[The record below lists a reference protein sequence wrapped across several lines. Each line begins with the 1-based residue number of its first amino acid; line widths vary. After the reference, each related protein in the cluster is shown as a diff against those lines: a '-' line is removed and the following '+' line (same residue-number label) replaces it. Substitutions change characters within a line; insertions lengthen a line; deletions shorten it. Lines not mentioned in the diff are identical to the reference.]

1 MKKSIPFIGIAVGAA
16 MTMTSCYGNKGGSAD
31 LKDSN
36 DSLSYSI
43 GVAMAEDFKQ
53 AKIEGLNLELLM
65 KGLKDHQDS
74 TAVIE
79 LVDADAYIRE
89 QLSMRANKDAIE
101 AGSKFLEENKGKE
114 GVVTTASGL
123 QYKILSEG
131 SGIKPDANDSITV
144 HYEGKLI
151 DGNVFDSSI
160 KRGAPVTFQLSQVVP
175 GWIEGFQLLNEGTKA
190 MLYIPSSLGYGE
202 RDNGVIPPH
211 STLIFEVELIKVKKV
226 EG

>member
-1 MKKSIPFIGIAVGAA
+1 MKKSIPFIGVAVGAA
-16 MTMTSCYGNKGGSAD
+16 IAMTSCYGNKGGSAE

-53 AKIEGLNLELLM
+53 AKIEGLNLDLLL

-79 LVDADAYIRE
+79 LIDADAYIRE
-89 QLSMRANKDAIE
+89 QLSQRANKEAIE
-101 AGSKFLEENKGKE
+101 TGAKFLEENKGKE
-114 GVVTTASGL
+114 GVQTTASGL
-123 QYKILSEG
+123 QYKILSAG
-131 SGIKPDANDSITV
+131 TGIKPDANDSITV

-151 DGNVFDSSI
+151 DGNIFDSSI
-160 KRGAPVTFQLSQVVP
+160 KRGAPVTFPLNQVVA
-175 GWIEGFQLLNEGTKA
+175 GWTEGFQLLSEGTKA
-190 MLYIPSSLGYGE
+190 MFYIPSSLGYGE

-211 STLIFEVELIKVKKV
+211 STLIFEVELIKVYKV
-226 EG
+226 D

>member
-1 MKKSIPFIGIAVGAA
+1 MKKSIPFIGVAVGAA
-16 MTMTSCYGNKGGSAD
+16 IAMTSCYGNKGGSAE

-53 AKIEGLNLELLM
+53 AKIEGLNLDLLL

-79 LVDADAYIRE
+79 LIDADAYIRE
-89 QLSMRANKDAIE
+89 QLSQRANKEAIE
-101 AGSKFLEENKGKE
+101 TGAKFLEENKGKE
-114 GVVTTASGL
+114 GVQTTASGL
-123 QYKILSEG
+123 QYKILSAG
-131 SGIKPDANDSITV
+131 TGIKPDANDSITV

-151 DGNVFDSSI
+151 DGNIFDSSI
-160 KRGAPVTFQLSQVVP
+160 KRGAPVTFPLNQVVA
-175 GWIEGFQLLNEGTKA
+175 GWTEGFQLLSEGTKA

-211 STLIFEVELIKVKKV
+211 STLIFEVELIKVYKV
-226 EG
+226 D

>member
-1 MKKSIPFIGIAVGAA
+1 MKKSIPFIGVAVGAA
-16 MTMTSCYGNKGGSAD
+16 IAMTSCYGNKGGSAE

-53 AKIEGLNLELLM
+53 AKIEGLNFDLLL

-79 LVDADAYIRE
+79 LIDADAYIRE
-89 QLSMRANKDAIE
+89 QLSQRANKEAIE
-101 AGSKFLEENKGKE
+101 TGAKFLEENKGKE
-114 GVVTTASGL
+114 GVQTTASGL
-123 QYKILSEG
+123 QYKILSAG
-131 SGIKPDANDSITV
+131 TGIKPDANDSITV

-151 DGNVFDSSI
+151 DGNIFDSSI
-160 KRGAPVTFQLSQVVP
+160 KRGAPVTFTLNQVVA
-175 GWIEGFQLLNEGTKA
+175 GWTEGFQLLSEGTKA
-190 MLYIPSSLGYGE
+190 MFYIPSSLGYGE

-211 STLIFEVELIKVKKV
+211 STLIFEVELIKVYKV
-226 EG
+226 D

>member
-1 MKKSIPFIGIAVGAA
+1 MKKSIPFIGVAVGAA
-16 MTMTSCYGNKGGSAD
+16 IAMTSCYGNKGGSAE

-53 AKIEGLNLELLM
+53 AKIEGLNLDLLL

-79 LVDADAYIRE
+79 LIDADAYIRE
-89 QLSMRANKDAIE
+89 QLSQRANKEAIE
-101 AGSKFLEENKGKE
+101 SGTKFLEENKGKE
-114 GVVTTASGL
+114 GVQTTASGL
-123 QYKILSEG
+123 QYKILSQG
-131 SGIKPDANDSITV
+131 TGIKPDANDSITV

-151 DGNVFDSSI
+151 DGNIFDSSI
-160 KRGAPVTFQLSQVVP
+160 KRGAPVTFPLNQVVA
-175 GWIEGFQLLNEGTKA
+175 GWTEGFQLLSEGTKA
-190 MLYIPSSLGYGE
+190 MFYIPSSLGYGE

-211 STLIFEVELIKVKKV
+211 STLIFEVELIKVYKV
-226 EG
+226 D